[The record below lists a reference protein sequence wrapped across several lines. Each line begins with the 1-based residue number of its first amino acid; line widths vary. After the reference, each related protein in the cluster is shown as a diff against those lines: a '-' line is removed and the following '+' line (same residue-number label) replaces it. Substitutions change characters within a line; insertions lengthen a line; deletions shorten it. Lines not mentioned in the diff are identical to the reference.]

1 MNVANTTFTTAFQ
14 RNKTLNNNLRCLYHN
29 SKFNYTTSTATLLHN
44 IIKSRVQQVLLVLFL
59 QHINTMF
66 FDISR
71 VNVQAVK
78 YRNIHYKWLTLRLV
92 FGFVLMAH
100 LVSVS
105 EISYHPG
112 NVARQFIL
120 HNHQFNKQKRS
131 SLKITLLHTN

>member
-1 MNVANTTFTTAFQ
+1 M
-14 RNKTLNNNLRCLYHN
+14 
-29 SKFNYTTSTATLLHN
+29 
-44 IIKSRVQQVLLVLFL
+44 FL
-59 QHINTMF
+59 
-66 FDISR
+66 DISR
-71 VNVQAVK
+71 VNVLAVK

-131 SLKITLLHTN
+131 SLKITLLHTNGLFIYSRGTKTNNTEMYFQHTFSCSLLFE